1 MTKLRTFTVSTR
13 FLVIS
18 DTHDFKYNEESGP
31 FRGSTDKVDV
41 VLHCG
46 DLTQVGGSS
55 EYKRAL
61 KMLASIPAEL
71 RLVIAGNHDLSLDAD
86 YWKTVDADEQ
96 EGEKEDHAEAVDIMT
111 GNLAK
116 AAGVTYLTEGVHNFT
131 LKSGARF
138 TVYASPYQPR
148 FGDWAFHYERNED
161 RFNPVGRAALG
172 TVSISRNPVPDSPGV
187 DIMIT
192 HGPPMGLLDDSAHGH
207 LGCSSLLHAL
217 QRCRPRMH
225 CFGHIHEGYGAK
237 MVSWKEE
244 GEAGEVETVYQ
255 KAVEKA
261 NSYPASGYCPIDF
274 RKETL
279 LVNAAIM
286 DGENK
291 PTNDPWLVD
300 LDLQRV

>member
-1 MTKLRTFTVSTR
+1 MTTATISTR

-31 FRGSTDKVDV
+31 FRESTDKVDV

-61 KMLASIPAEL
+61 KMLAAIPAEL
-71 RLVIAGNHDLSLDAD
+71 RLVIAGNHDLSLDEN
-86 YWKTVDADEQ
+86 YWKTVDEDEQ
-96 EGEKEDHAEAVDIMT
+96 EGEKEDHAEALDIMT
-111 GNLAK
+111 GKLAD
-116 AAGVTYLTEGVHNFT
+116 AAGVTYLTEGVHEFT
-131 LKSGARF
+131 LKNGAKF
-138 TVYASPYQPR
+138 TLYASPYQPR
-148 FGDWAFHYERNED
+148 FGDWAFSYAENED
-161 RFNPVGRAALG
+161 RFNPVGHAAPG

-187 DIMIT
+187 DIMMT
-192 HGPPMGLLDDSAHGH
+192 HGPPKGLLDGSPHGH
-207 LGCSSLLHAL
+207 LGCPSLLHAL

-237 MVSWKEE
+237 LVSWKEDN
-244 GEAGEVETVYQ
+244 EAI
-255 KAVEKA
+255 KAGGLYEKA
-261 NSYPASGYCPIDF
+261 DDRSNCYPASLHCPTSIGKD
-274 RKETL
+274 TL

-286 DGENK
+286 NGNDQ

-300 LDLQRV
+300 LKLQRI